1 MTDFSLWDELGVMYY
16 APINVNPEGEGEGM
30 WAKGGDLVK
39 RFVNFLRVG
48 RGIILTDR
56 QEIFISHTFRLNVT
70 NKGAQALFS

>member
-1 MTDFSLWDELGVMYY
+1 
-16 APINVNPEGEGEGM
+16 M
-30 WAKGGDLVK
+30 WAKSGDLVK

-70 NKGAQALFS
+70 NKGGQAYFHDTLCRVCLQTDVY